1 MINMT
6 FKNELWTATSG
17 DLRQKRTVLPTPEIS
32 QEPGLGA
39 QIVIDP
45 ADRKQAWLGVGAAI
59 TDATASLIWKQT
71 PEQRHA
77 LLSELFSP
85 EEGGFSLIRIP
96 LGSCDFGSGEQ
107 RRDDEYGRTNY
118 EQRMDESKASSS
130 ESLIPEEYENQFYSY
145 DDVPYG
151 QHDSALEKFSIGEG
165 TPGAAN
171 ATKDLR
177 YIVPVVQEI
186 LKINPAVKVLAS
198 PWSAP
203 AWMKTTGKMAMGG
216 RMRFGEF
223 TGNGFSD
230 LDRFE
235 GVYAQYFVRYLSA
248 YRKYGIP
255 IYGLTIQN
263 EPSNAA
269 AWPAMIWD
277 FKELAHFGYRYLR
290 PALDKAFP
298 ETKLYFWDGSLNLDA
313 EKMLDTLSLKEARA
327 FDGFAFHVYEG
338 PYENLLKFKRFN
350 PDWELSMTERR
361 CMMEDTV
368 EDASH
373 IMMGLIGNWLVR
385 QGVSSIFLWNLALD
399 ERGLPNIAGST
410 GRRGVV
416 TIDHSSGKVQRN
428 LEYYML
434 RNFGQ
439 DVVPGSIVVGST
451 TYTQNGYSGGLGSV
465 AFMAPDG
472 SIAAQLYNPTDE
484 ELRATVKINGVT
496 GWQSVTVPAYGTVS
510 LHKTN
515 GKLNQSHPR
524 KDEQFKLNPYPINH
538 KDDMAPGKE

>member
-1 MINMT
+1 MT

-39 QIVIDP
+39 KIIIDP

-130 ESLIPEEYENQFYSY
+130 ESLTPEEYENQFYSY

-338 PYENLLKFKRFN
+338 PHENLLKFKRFN

-496 GWQSVTVPAYGTVS
+496 GWQSVIVPAYGTVS

-524 KDEQFKLNPYPINH
+524 KDEQFKLNPYPMNH